1 MTLKSIV
8 DASLAEAFCTSSQ
21 PDGVRVTTHCMYPSH
36 SYVRVFVRGGTDTFV
51 VTDEGSAL
59 REIEAAGA
67 EVTNFDRL
75 LRPFVTKQG
84 LQVAKGAISSP
95 YCKVDE
101 IAVAVTLVAN
111 ASRDAADWLF
121 SHTKVK
127 RHRNFKAMLRTML
140 EEKFS
145 HLGQDTLVGK
155 SNKPHKF
162 EHMISLPDGKRIVVD
177 PVFHDPGSIN
187 ARVIANLD
195 VKMAGYPNLE
205 QQLVYDDRE
214 EWEPQDLNLLQVGA
228 TAVIPFSKAP
238 DVFDR
243 LVRRDQHQGHR
254 AS

>member
-8 DASLAEAFCTSSQ
+8 DASLADAFRSSSQ
-21 PDGVRVTTHCMYPSH
+21 TDGVRVTTHCMYPSH
-36 SYVRVFVRGGTDTFV
+36 AYVRVFVRGGTDTFV
-51 VTDEGSAL
+51 VSDEGAAL
-59 REIEAAGA
+59 QEIEAAGA

-75 LRPFVTKQG
+75 LRPFITKQG

-95 YCKVDE
+95 YCKEDE
-101 IAVAVTLVAN
+101 LAVAVTMVAN

-140 EEKFS
+140 EEKFN

-155 SNKPHKF
+155 SNKAHKF
-162 EHMISLPDGKRIVVD
+162 EHLISLPDGKRIVVD
-177 PVFHDPGSIN
+177 PVFHDPASIN

-205 QQLVYDDRE
+205 QQMIYDDGE
-214 EWEPQDLNLLQVGA
+214 EWEAQDLNLLQVGA
-228 TAVIPFSKAP
+228 SVVIPFSKAK
-238 DVFDR
+238 DAFDR
-243 LVRRDQHQGHR
+243 LIDRDVHHTRRM
-254 AS
+254 S